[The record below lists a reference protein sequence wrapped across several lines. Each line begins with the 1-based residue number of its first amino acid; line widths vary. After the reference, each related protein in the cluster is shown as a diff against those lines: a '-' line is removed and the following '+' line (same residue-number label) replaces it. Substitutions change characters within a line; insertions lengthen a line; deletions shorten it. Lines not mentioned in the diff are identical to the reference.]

1 MLKRKNSF
9 SVSLLCY
16 LSSNFTHILLQRI
29 PSLSHSQRLS
39 PSGYC
44 VKVTPKK
51 GKATNLKAIITVKN
65 PTISAPATAEVT
77 VGATA
82 SVAATAKPAGAIVSY
97 ASDNTAVA
105 TVDANGV
112 VTGVAEGTAK
122 ITATVKSGSV
132 KKTATTTVT
141 VVDPAAKKIASVT
154 ATSVKTLEVKF
165 DGIVKD
171 AATGTFKVS
180 RAGTD
185 VAMTAK
191 WAADN
196 KCAVLTSEASL
207 QAGTYTVAYGEMS
220 GTVIV
225 TAQKAT
231 KINILTTKVGLG
243 VNLGSQQRIYYTV
256 LDQYGNDM
264 GIASNKLT
272 ITATNMNK
280 NNSMDA
286 NIDTN
291 SNKTNT
297 YFDLLVDPAPTNSI
311 GDKIAVVAYLTTDVS
326 VNVSATL
333 EIANIYTK
341 TFTFGEPDKAKDTH
355 IYVDKT
361 DYSYSLP
368 YTATDSEGNK
378 VLLEKTRTTLGTP
391 ATTNNITF
399 VSSNPSTIDPDSFKI
414 DSDGKITFKT
424 GSYASTVTITALNTV
439 TGETSSV
446 NITVGKKP
454 SLSKVEITDVT
465 VHKGFTAGEKVKA
478 EIVGYDQYGTVIPA
492 ANMANL
498 DLSSYFTF
506 TGSACAAGTTAKVT
520 KDGKYVEL
528 ANLNSVLASA
538 AIGAKFNVTF
548 ISKTD
553 ATLSS
558 TATIIIGD
566 ATIASYFKIDSSA
579 VDTLFAGATGTLKV
593 TVYDNYDQVMTNG
606 FVVSATTT
614 GKVSV
619 DIGTGE
625 WDAAAK
631 QTKYT
636 VNGLPVSGTAESG
649 TIDLLLKDA
658 SGNEVEN
665 KSVNVNVSNTVSK
678 LIVST
683 DKTSYASGDKINVEI
698 KAYNGQDFLSNL
710 NTTLAV
716 TVASYNE
723 DGTAVDSKVENLTFK
738 NGVAT
743 TTLDAKAAVKSVGVA
758 VKSAIATGNNDI
770 AEVKVEDLS
779 VNASSTTTKYG
790 VAVSGSAITITAQN
804 SVGETVTGY
813 AGNKAITVKV
823 EKKTA
828 LGTSD
833 VTDSF
838 IASADKNS
846 IKNFVAGKLE
856 ITPTTQITAETDV
869 IYIITVSEQGSKIT
883 GSAEIK

>member
-1 MLKRKNSF
+1 M
-9 SVSLLCY
+9 
-16 LSSNFTHILLQRI
+16 
-29 PSLSHSQRLS
+29 P
-39 PSGYC
+39 GYC
-44 VKVTPKK
+44 VKVTAKK
-51 GKATNLKAIITVKN
+51 AGKSVKKTLTFKATVKN

-82 SVAATAKPAGAIVSY
+82 SVAATAKPAGAVVSY

-196 KCAVLTSEASL
+196 KSVVLTSEASL

-280 NNSMDA
+280 NSSMNGD
-286 NIDTN
+286 IYTN

-297 YFDLLVDPAPTNSI
+297 YFDLLVNPAPANSI

-368 YTATDSEGNK
+368 YTAADSEGNK
-378 VLLEKTRTTLGTP
+378 VLLKKTRTTLGTP

-399 VSSNPSTIDPDSFKI
+399 VSSNPSTIDPADFKI

-478 EIVGYDQYGTVIPA
+478 EIVGYDQYGTVIPV

-566 ATIASYFKIDSSA
+566 ATVASYFKVDSSA

-593 TVYDNYDQVMTNG
+593 TVYDNYDQVMTTG
-606 FVVSATTT
+606 FTVSATKT
-614 GKVSV
+614 GKVNV
-619 DIGTGE
+619 GAGT
-625 WDAAAK
+625 WNAAAK
-631 QTKYT
+631 QTEYT
-636 VNGLPVSGTAESG
+636 VTGLPVSGTAESG

-658 SGNEVEN
+658 SDNEVEN
-665 KSVNVNVSNTVSK
+665 KSVTVNVSNTVRN

-723 DGTAVDSKVENLTFK
+723 GGTAVDSKVENLTFK

-743 TTLDAKAAVKSVGVA
+743 TTLDAKAVVKSVGVA
-758 VKSAIATGNNDI
+758 VKSATATGNRDI

-813 AGNKAITVKV
+813 AGNKAISVKV

-846 IKNFVAGKLE
+846 IKNFADGKFE
-856 ITPTTQITAETDV
+856 ITSTNPITAEANV

>member
-1 MLKRKNSF
+1 MLFR
-9 SVSLLCY
+9 
-16 LSSNFTHILLQRI
+16 
-29 PSLSHSQRLS
+29 
-39 PSGYC
+39 
-44 VKVTPKK
+44 
-51 GKATNLKAIITVKN
+51 
-65 PTISAPATAEVT
+65 
-77 VGATA
+77 
-82 SVAATAKPAGAIVSY
+82 
-97 ASDNTAVA
+97 
-105 TVDANGV
+105 
-112 VTGVAEGTAK
+112 
-122 ITATVKSGSV
+122 
-132 KKTATTTVT
+132 
-141 VVDPAAKKIASVT
+141 
-154 ATSVKTLEVKF
+154 
-165 DGIVKD
+165 
-171 AATGTFKVS
+171 
-180 RAGTD
+180 
-185 VAMTAK
+185 
-191 WAADN
+191 
-196 KCAVLTSEASL
+196 
-207 QAGTYTVAYGEMS
+207 
-220 GTVIV
+220 
-225 TAQKAT
+225 
-231 KINILTTKVGLG
+231 
-243 VNLGSQQRIYYTV
+243 
-256 LDQYGNDM
+256 
-264 GIASNKLT
+264 
-272 ITATNMNK
+272 
-280 NNSMDA
+280 
-286 NIDTN
+286 
-291 SNKTNT
+291 
-297 YFDLLVDPAPTNSI
+297 
-311 GDKIAVVAYLTTDVS
+311 
-326 VNVSATL
+326 
-333 EIANIYTK
+333 
-341 TFTFGEPDKAKDTH
+341 
-355 IYVDKT
+355 
-361 DYSYSLP
+361 
-368 YTATDSEGNK
+368 SEGNK

-465 VHKGFTAGEKVKA
+465 VHKGFGPSEKVKS
-478 EIVGYDQYGTVIPA
+478 EIVGYDQYGTVIPV

-566 ATIASYFKIDSSA
+566 ATVASYFKVDSSA

-593 TVYDNYDQVMTNG
+593 TVYDNYDQVMTTG
-606 FVVSATTT
+606 FNVLATKT
-614 GKVSV
+614 GKVNV
-619 DIGTGE
+619 NAGA
-625 WDAAAK
+625 WNAAAK
-631 QTKYT
+631 QTEYT
-636 VNGLPVSGTAESG
+636 VTGLPVSGTAESG
-649 TIDLLLKDA
+649 TIDLLLTDA

-665 KSVNVNVSNTVSK
+665 KSVNVNVSNTVRK

-716 TVASYNE
+716 TVASYNG

-856 ITPTTQITAETDV
+856 ITPTTMPSVAPGTNA